1 MVQLAVS
8 HNTDSEDPIY
18 TFVMPVLLINGGTLW
33 TVDYSEEGYAI
44 RPLRRRNRCCT
55 WIVIIKFAFEA
66 RFTGIRLNQFCRGM
80 YA

>member
-8 HNTDSEDPIY
+8 HNADRKDPVY
-18 TFVMPVLLINGGTLW
+18 TFVMPVLLINDGTLSW
-33 TVDYSEEGYAI
+33 TTRRRGYAI
-44 RPLRRRNRCCT
+44 RPLRRRKRCCT
-55 WIVIIKFAFEA
+55 WIAIIKFAFEA